1 MENNLHERL
10 NAAFFKKCT
19 KLLYQTNLL
28 DTNDLN
34 SDETAKN
41 MDNTIIDLARFLKND
56 QNDVI
61 ISNII
66 LRTDNANLN

>member
-19 KLLYQTNLL
+19 KLLYHTNLSG
-28 DTNDLN
+28 TNDLN

-41 MDNTIIDLARFLKND
+41 MDNTIIDLERFLKND

-66 LRTDNANLN
+66 LRTDNKNLN